1 MITIKTKYSSD
12 NKSNVAYLNYI
23 ATREGV
29 SIELSKEHLNK
40 PVSQKQKDLLDQ
52 LFKDDAFHDDLK
64 ELKAFRE
71 KPSSYTASQ
80 LISRGLD
87 YTLNVD
93 NEVYLKYI
101 ATRDGAVV
109 EPTTKHGLFD
119 LKGTADLEAFKQFM
133 NGSDTRVYKMIISLP
148 YSSDFREKD
157 KWETLI
163 RSSHPEIAKAFK
175 TNVFDIAW
183 VGAVHEASNPHVHL
197 MIWSKTDKELR
208 LNNTEFKKSMESLK
222 VTFAQKIYKDEF
234 SHLNAQRQDV
244 MHSLRSDLSKHL
256 KSFNQGI
263 LRDGLDSNTLDLIQ
277 EYAKDIPDIKYGYQS
292 QENKAKINSILVSL
306 IERNPDLNNMFETL
320 VENQSK
326 RIDLYNISKAEDKQ
340 DHIDKFIN
348 KVFYPNKNDKP
359 ILQNILIDELQK
371 FNPDI
376 REKKN
381 VVEPTTQNLNP
392 SLTDE
397 EKISRLAEL
406 IREKRTEHY
415 GEQYDEIFKKDL
427 VQTFSISSQPTTDEH
442 LVIAEPLDKIKS
454 DIQNNVVEPTTRD
467 LAHQKSLLDKIEN
480 KMSDTNQSKR
490 KTQNDNNSLKTQS
503 TQNVVEPTTSNGQAI
518 GLKLGK
524 GMMRS
529 MMQVSAEIEMTH
541 RQAFIQSKKHQNE
554 NKRNRIA
561 HRQEMEVK

>member
-93 NEVYLKYI
+93 NEIYLNYI

-119 LKGTADLEAFKQFM
+119 LKGTADLDAFKEFM

-157 KWETLI
+157 KWEILI

-175 TNVFDIAW
+175 TNVSDIAW

-208 LNNTEFKKSMESLK
+208 LNNTEFKKSMENLK

-244 MHSLRSDLSKHL
+244 MQSLRSDLSKHL

-326 RIDLYNISKAEDKQ
+326 RIDLYNISKVNDKQ

-348 KVFYPNKNDKP
+348 KVFYPTKNDKP

-397 EKISRLAEL
+397 EKMSRLAEL

-427 VQTFSISSQPTTDEH
+427 VQTFSISSQPTEDEH

-454 DIQNNVVEPTTRD
+454 DIRNNVVEPTTRD
-467 LAHQKSLLDKIEN
+467 LVHRKSLLDKIEN
-480 KMSDTNQSKR
+480 KMSDTNQSKS
-490 KTQNDNNSLKTQS
+490 KPQNDYSSLKTQS
-503 TQNVVEPTTSNGQAI
+503 TQSVVEPTPSNGQTI

-529 MMQVSAEIEMTH
+529 MIQVSADIEMTH

-561 HRQEMEVK
+561 HRQEMEAK